1 MHESGSMLEEGERQS
16 SAVLGSMAYAVIVA
30 NEDGLVTFMNSF
42 AERLTGWEEKDAHGR
57 YLTEVVRVALGEA
70 VGPFLKM
77 MTDALHGRWSGG
89 PADRH
94 VTFTDKAGRE
104 VDVGYRVTSL
114 RDDDGHIAGIV
125 LAFHDL
131 APPGPADTRRN
142 RLAAEHRAHG
152 RNDGAEHG
160 LRQTV
165 DRLLDKTRTLE
176 AIFDSISDGVAVFD
190 ANGEPTLV
198 NPSAEQIVGART
210 IDKDPARWTDEYGVF
225 FPDGVTPFPYEEL
238 PQIRAIRGESSDEET
253 AFVRNRA
260 IPDGVYIAGSG
271 RPLLDAHGVVTGSVV
286 VFRDVSERHRA
297 EEALAQAF
305 SHGRLE
311 VVETILHNIGN
322 AINSVATGVGTI
334 HEMLRNNEP
343 SRRLCALA
351 DAIEAHRDDWIAY
364 LETDPQGRQVMP
376 FILAL
381 ARDVAAQN
389 ERLRRTVE
397 RVEERV
403 THITD
408 IVRTQSALEDGRIV
422 RKDVVI
428 RKTILDAVQV
438 LQESL
443 NKRGIR
449 VHVDCHDAP
458 AAIRIQ
464 ESRFQQLLINLLKN
478 AIEAIDELADS
489 GELDTRPR
497 IPRIRIIARLQEDVF
512 VLDVADNGVGIHR
525 DHFKAIFNPGYSTK
539 AQGSGLGL
547 HSAAN
552 YVIATGGR
560 IRPLSDGIGTGT
572 TMRVTWRLS
581 PASLASMR
589 GES

>member
-1 MHESGSMLEEGERQS
+1 MYESGSMLEEGERQS
-16 SAVLGSMAYAVIVA
+16 SAILGSMAYAVIVA
-30 NEDGLVTFMNSF
+30 NEDGLVTFMNPF
-42 AERLTGWEEKDAHGR
+42 AERLTGWSGEDACGR
-57 YLTEVVRVALGEA
+57 HLMEVVRVTPGEA
-70 VGPFLKM
+70 VVPFRGM
-77 MTDALHGRWSGG
+77 MMNALHGWWSGG
-89 PADRH
+89 PAERH
-94 VTFTDKAGRE
+94 VTFTDRTGR
-104 VDVGYRVTSL
+104 DVGIGYRATPL
-114 RDDDGHIAGIV
+114 GDDDGRIAGIV
-125 LAFHDL
+125 LAFHDIEDTGRR
-131 APPGPADTRRN
+131 PGQSV
-142 RLAAEHRAHG
+142 ES
-152 RNDGAEHG
+152 
-160 LRQTV
+160 LRDQ
-165 DRLLDKTRTLE
+165 LRTLE

-190 ANGEPTLV
+190 ANGKPTLV
-198 NPSAEQIVGART
+198 NPSAEKIAGAGM
-210 IDKDPARWTDEYGVF
+210 IDKEPEQWTDEYGVF
-225 FPDGVTPFPYEEL
+225 FPDRVTPFPHDEL

-253 AFVRNRA
+253 AFVRNRTV
-260 IPDGVYIAGSG
+260 PDGVYIAGSG
-271 RPLLDAHGVVTGSVV
+271 RPLLDAHGAVKGSVV
-286 VFRDVSERHRA
+286 VFRDVSERYRA

-376 FILAL
+376 FILAV
-381 ARDVAAQN
+381 ARDVAGLN
-389 ERLRRTVE
+389 EQLRRTVE

-438 LQESL
+438 LQDSL
-443 NKRGIR
+443 GKRGIR
-449 VHVDCHDAP
+449 VHVDCDDAP

-464 ESRFQQLLINLLKN
+464 ESRFQQMLINLLKN
-478 AIEAIDELADS
+478 AIEAIDEHADS
-489 GELDTRPR
+489 GELDTKPR
-497 IPRIRIIARLQEDVF
+497 IPRIRIIARLQEDAF
-512 VLDVADNGVGIHR
+512 VLDVADNGIGIHR

-581 PASLASMR
+581 PARLASIR
-589 GES
+589 GGS

>member
-1 MHESGSMLEEGERQS
+1 MYET
-16 SAVLGSMAYAVIVA
+16 
-30 NEDGLVTFMNSF
+30 ED
-42 AERLTGWEEKDAHGR
+42 
-57 YLTEVVRVALGEA
+57 
-70 VGPFLKM
+70 
-77 MTDALHGRWSGG
+77 
-89 PADRH
+89 
-94 VTFTDKAGRE
+94 AGHRPGQTVE
-104 VDVGYRVTSL
+104 SL
-114 RDDDGHIAGIV
+114 RDQI
-125 LAFHDL
+125 
-131 APPGPADTRRN
+131 
-142 RLAAEHRAHG
+142 
-152 RNDGAEHG
+152 
-160 LRQTV
+160 Q
-165 DRLLDKTRTLE
+165 TLE

-190 ANGEPTLV
+190 ANGKPTLV
-198 NPSAEQIVGART
+198 NPSAEKIVGAGML
-210 IDKDPARWTDEYGVF
+210 DKDPERWTDEYGVF
-225 FPDGVTPFPYEEL
+225 FADGVTPFPYDEL

-271 RPLLDAHGVVTGSVV
+271 RPLLDAHGVVKGSVV

-351 DAIEAHRDDWIAY
+351 DAIEAHHRDDWIAY
-364 LETDPQGRQVMP
+364 LETNPQGRQVMP

-381 ARDVAAQN
+381 ARDVAGLN

-397 RVEERV
+397 RVDERV

-438 LQESL
+438 LQDSL
-443 NKRGIR
+443 SKRGIR

-478 AIEAIDELADS
+478 AIEAIDEIADS
-489 GELDTRPR
+489 GEFDTKPR
-497 IPRIRIIARLQEDVF
+497 IPCIRIIARLQEDVF
-512 VLDVADNGVGIHR
+512 VLDVADNGIGIHR
-525 DHFKAIFNPGYSTK
+525 DHFKAIFNAGYSTK

-560 IRPLSDGIGTGT
+560 IRPLSDGIGTGA

-581 PASLASMR
+581 PARLAAMR